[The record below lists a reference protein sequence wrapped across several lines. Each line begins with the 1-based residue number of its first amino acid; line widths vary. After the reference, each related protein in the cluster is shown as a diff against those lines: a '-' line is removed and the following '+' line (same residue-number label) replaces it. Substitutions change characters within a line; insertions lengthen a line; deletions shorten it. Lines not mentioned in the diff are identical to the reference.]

1 MTTSP
6 RSPIDAPPATPA
18 GLGRAPDE
26 QLSEKSILLGVLF
39 ELRAINA
46 RLDRAETASHA
57 AAKVFHDSVAPW
69 FQRLASNPKIARF
82 LK

>member
-1 MTTSP
+1 MTTGTNP
-6 RSPIDAPPATPA
+6 PEAPPAHPA
-18 GLGRAPDE
+18 GLGRATDE
-26 QLSEKSILLGVLF
+26 QLSEKSVLLGILF

-46 RLDRAETASHA
+46 RLDRAETAGHA